1 MSPTQQIYSVLTVN
15 IWKSYMWTVVV
26 QNELENDLHSNEHYL
41 SSNDKKSWNKFRPVQ
56 DLNPWPLQ
64 YQCSTLPTE
73 LTSQL
78 GTGHFV
84 AMYLFSDRSHLM
96 SRYCYSKNKNKNMFL
111 PHMDACYDLLI
122 LCRDPGQHRIH
133 LQYIILYRKNP
144 QISCTFF
151 PKVIARNW
159 GCCLS
164 AGKFEKGVLN
174 VDANVCH
181 IWSNAWVTKLWMF
194 HSHFCCNSKIY
205 GKTVLNEEI
214 PVNKY
219 QKKINHMSKLVETMS
234 IILKC

>member
-1 MSPTQQIYSVLTVN
+1 MLTVN
-15 IWKSYMWTVVV
+15 VWKSYMWTVVV
-26 QNELENDLHSNEHYL
+26 QNELENDLHSNEHFL
-41 SSNDKKSWNKFRPVQ
+41 SSSDKKGWNKFRPVQ

-64 YQCSTLPTE
+64 YQCSALPTE

-78 GTGHFV
+78 GAGHFV

-111 PHMDACYDLLI
+111 PYVDACYDLLI
-122 LCRDPGQHRIH
+122 LCKDPGQHRIY
-133 LQYIILYRKNP
+133 LQYIYRKNP

-151 PKVIARNW
+151 PKVIAINW

-164 AGKFEKGVLN
+164 AGTFEKGVVN

-181 IWSNAWVTKLWMF
+181 IWSNAWVTKLRMF
-194 HSHFCCNSKIY
+194 RSHFRCNSKIY